1 MQRNKFVDAA
11 DEDEY
16 DDDDEEVEDAHDNG
30 KLRDESN
37 LGRLMER
44 GTILFLPRNRWLAR
58 EGQIQIEI
66 CTYSEVNCQLVDRW
80 NQKLNLL
87 KKCLKPASFEVNLL
101 TYE

>member
-11 DEDEY
+11 DEDE
-16 DDDDEEVEDAHDNG
+16 DDDDGEVEDAHDNG
-30 KLRDESN
+30 KLRNESN

-44 GTILFLPRNRWLAR
+44 GTILFLPSNRWLAR

-80 NQKLNLL
+80 NQKVESL
-87 KKCLKPASFEVNLL
+87 KKMSE
-101 TYE
+101 TSIIWS